1 MKKQALFALILLSS
15 TVLMGG
21 CSLLRVA
28 GPPCVGNSCPT
39 GARGQLPGSM
49 NAANVPAPDS
59 TTQAKTTDAPSQHR
73 SLANRLHI
81 THGQ

>member
-15 TVLMGG
+15 ALFVGG

-28 GPPCVGNSCPT
+28 GPPCVGNSCPA
-39 GARGQLPGSM
+39 GASGQLPTTV
-49 NAANVPAPDS
+49 NAANTPAPDS
-59 TTQAKTTDAPSQHR
+59 TTQAKNTDAPSQHR